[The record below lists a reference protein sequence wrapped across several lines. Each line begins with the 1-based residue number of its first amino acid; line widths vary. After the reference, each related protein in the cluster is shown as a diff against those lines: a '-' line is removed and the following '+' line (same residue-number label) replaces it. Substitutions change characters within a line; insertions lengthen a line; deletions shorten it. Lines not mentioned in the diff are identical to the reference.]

1 MPNIAVVKSYILIS
15 IKNSIRSVAFRLYS
29 YYERHFKHKIS
40 VYDLQAISLIRR
52 LPKDAVCVD
61 IGVNEGQLFNSMFRH
76 CRDGQLYGFEPI
88 PDLYNYLSR
97 KYASNRVHLNKMVL
111 SDVEEE
117 VRFFYFPQRTGVS
130 GLARRSQLF
139 KQLEA
144 QELVYHAALLDQVMA
159 GVPRI
164 DLIKIDVEGA
174 ELKVFRG
181 ARETIRRCQPV
192 IIFECGY
199 GGLEYF
205 KGTPEEVF
213 DFFNDLN
220 YALSIQKPYLENHPP
235 LDRHTFLHVFK
246 NGYESQYIAHPQK

>member
-1 MPNIAVVKSYILIS
+1 MKSYLLIS
-15 IKNSIRSVAFRLYS
+15 LKNSIRSFAYWLYS
-29 YYERHFKHKIS
+29 YYERYFKHKIS
-40 VYDLQAISLIRR
+40 VYDLQAISVIRR

-61 IGVNEGQLFNSMFRH
+61 IGVNEGQLFNSMYRH
-76 CRDGQLYGFEPI
+76 CTSGTLYGFEPI
-88 PDLYNYLSR
+88 PDLYNYLNK
-97 KYASNRVHLNKMVL
+97 KYNSQRVHLKKMVL
-111 SDVEEE
+111 SDKEEA
-117 VRFFYFPQRTGVS
+117 VQFYYFPRRTGVS
-130 GLARRSQLF
+130 GLARRSPLF

-144 QELVYHAALLDQVMA
+144 QELNYTAALLDDVLKD
-159 GVPRI
+159 VPRI

-174 ELKVFRG
+174 ELKVFKG
-181 ARETIRRCQPV
+181 ARETINRCRPV

-213 DFFNDLN
+213 DFFEGIG

-246 NGYESQYIAHPQK
+246 NGYESQYIGHPAG